1 MPSTY
6 SSSLRLELQA
16 TGENANTWGVKT
28 NNNLNLLQQAIAGYV
43 KITLVSAS
51 ATYTL
56 DIADASASDG
66 RNAFIKLV
74 GTVASAI
81 SVVVPDVA
89 KGYWVKNSA
98 TGSALTFRTSSG
110 TGFTL
115 PSNEWVFAIADGAS
129 VVNSTPTSL
138 VGYAKLASTQIFTGA
153 NTFTSVVNVQSNLS
167 VTGNALVS
175 GAATLASSVD
185 IKGATS
191 LASTLV
197 ANGNAT
203 FNGNVSVSGSFLVSG
218 VATLASAVNIKG
230 PASLASTL
238 LVGGAA
244 TLNGT
249 VSVAGAF
256 TVSGASTF
264 TSAVAVNAPLSVT
277 GAAVFT
283 STVNISKSLV
293 VAATVESTLGG
304 VKFPDGT
311 LQSTAA
317 AAASTIPAGSVFD
330 YAGTAAPSGYLLCFG
345 QAVSRSTYS
354 DLFTAIGTT
363 FGSGDGST
371 TFNLPDLRGR
381 VAAGKDDMGGS
392 AANRITSGGS
402 GITGTTLGAS
412 GGTQTHT
419 LTTAEMPAHTHTGA
433 LGAGSFVA
441 TGACGSGGNVNTGS
455 TGGGGARQNTQP
467 TLILNKIIKT

>member
-16 TGENANTWGVKT
+16 TGENANTWGTKT

-43 KITLVSAS
+43 QITLTSAS

-56 DIADASASDG
+56 DIADASVSNG
-66 RNAFIKLV
+66 RNAFIKFV

-115 PSNEWVFAIADGAS
+115 PSNEWVFAISDGAS
-129 VVNSTPTSL
+129 AVNTTPTSL
-138 VGYAKLASTQIFTGA
+138 SGYARLSASQVFTGA
-153 NTFTSVVNVQSNLS
+153 NTFTSSVDITGPVSVSASAAFTRPVDIRATLS
-167 VTGNALVS
+167 VTGSAAFT
-175 GAATLASSVD
+175 GAA
-185 IKGATS
+185 
-191 LASTLV
+191 
-197 ANGNAT
+197 
-203 FNGNVSVSGSFLVSG
+203 
-218 VATLASAVNIKG
+218 
-230 PASLASTL
+230 
-238 LVGGAA
+238 
-244 TLNGT
+244 
-249 VSVAGAF
+249 
-256 TVSGASTF
+256 TF
-264 TSAVAVNAPLSVT
+264 TSAVAINAPLSVT

-317 AAASTIPAGSVFD
+317 TSASGIPAGSVFD

-419 LTTAEMPAHTHTGA
+419 LTTAEMPSHTHTIPTFSGCGA
-433 LGAGSFVA
+433 TAGV
-441 TGACGSGGNVNTGS
+441 GSGGPGSTINSGS
-455 TGGGGARQNTQP
+455 TGGGGAHQNTQP

>member
-43 KITLVSAS
+43 KITLTSAS

-66 RNAFIKLV
+66 RNAFIKFV

-115 PSNEWVFAIADGAS
+115 PSNEWVFAISDGAS
-129 VVNSTPTSL
+129 AVNTTPTSL
-138 VGYAKLASTQIFTGA
+138 SGYARLSASQVFTGA
-153 NTFTSVVNVQSNLS
+153 NTFTSSVDITGPVSVSASAAFTRPVDIRAALS
-167 VTGNALVS
+167 VTGSAAFT
-175 GAATLASSVD
+175 GAA
-185 IKGATS
+185 I
-191 LASTLV
+191 
-197 ANGNAT
+197 
-203 FNGNVSVSGSFLVSG
+203 
-218 VATLASAVNIKG
+218 
-230 PASLASTL
+230 
-238 LVGGAA
+238 
-244 TLNGT
+244 
-249 VSVAGAF
+249 
-256 TVSGASTF
+256 F
-264 TSAVAVNAPLSVT
+264 TSAVAINAPLSVT

-317 AAASTIPAGSVFD
+317 TSASGIPAGSVFD

-402 GITGTTLGAS
+402 GITGTTLGAA

-419 LTTAEMPAHTHTGA
+419 LTTAEMPAHTHSLGTSPVCVGGTAGNGQGGA
-433 LGAGSFVA
+433 P
-441 TGACGSGGNVNTGS
+441 VNTGS
-455 TGGGGARQNTQP
+455 TGGGGAHQNTQP

>member
-16 TGENANTWGVKT
+16 TGENANTWGTKT

-43 KITLVSAS
+43 QITLTSAS

-56 DIADASASDG
+56 DIADASVSNG
-66 RNAFIKLV
+66 RNAFIKFV

-115 PSNEWVFAIADGAS
+115 PNNEWVFAIADGAS
-129 VVNSTPTSL
+129 AVNTSRTSIS
-138 VGYAKLASTQIFTGA
+138 GYAKLASNQTFTGA
-153 NTFTSVVNVQSNLS
+153 NTFTSSVDITGPVSVSASAAFTRPVDIRAALS
-167 VTGNALVS
+167 VTG
-175 GAATLASSVD
+175 AA
-185 IKGATS
+185 
-191 LASTLV
+191 
-197 ANGNAT
+197 
-203 FNGNVSVSGSFLVSG
+203 
-218 VATLASAVNIKG
+218 
-230 PASLASTL
+230 
-238 LVGGAA
+238 
-244 TLNGT
+244 
-249 VSVAGAF
+249 
-256 TVSGASTF
+256 TF
-264 TSAVAVNAPLSVT
+264 TSAVAINAPLSVT

-419 LTTAEMPAHTHTGA
+419 LTTAEMPSHNHSLNTSSGSC
-433 LGAGSFVA
+433 GAGYRYPADTNLPNPGA
-441 TGACGSGGNVNTGS
+441 TNTS
-455 TGGGGARQNTQP
+455 AINNTGGGGAHQNTQP

>member
-16 TGENANTWGVKT
+16 TGENANTWGTKT

-43 KITLVSAS
+43 KITLTSAS

-56 DIADASASDG
+56 DIADASASNG
-66 RNAFIKLV
+66 RNAFIKFV

-115 PSNEWVFAIADGAS
+115 PNNEWVFAIADGAS
-129 VVNSTPTSL
+129 AVNTSRTSIS
-138 VGYAKLASTQIFTGA
+138 GYAKLASNQTFTGA
-153 NTFTSVVNVQSNLS
+153 NTFTSSVDITGPVSVSASAAFTRPVDIRAALS
-167 VTGNALVS
+167 VTG
-175 GAATLASSVD
+175 AA
-185 IKGATS
+185 
-191 LASTLV
+191 
-197 ANGNAT
+197 
-203 FNGNVSVSGSFLVSG
+203 
-218 VATLASAVNIKG
+218 
-230 PASLASTL
+230 
-238 LVGGAA
+238 
-244 TLNGT
+244 
-249 VSVAGAF
+249 
-256 TVSGASTF
+256 TF

-317 AAASTIPAGSVFD
+317 VAAASIPAGSVFD
-330 YAGTAAPSGYLLCFG
+330 YAGISAPSGYLLCFG

-381 VAAGKDDMGGS
+381 VAAGKDDMGGT
-392 AANRITSGGS
+392 AANRITNAGS
-402 GITGTTLGAS
+402 SITGTTLGAS
-412 GGTQTHT
+412 GGSQSVT
-419 LTTAEMPAHTHTGA
+419 LTINQMPSHSHSDTVWGGTG
-433 LGAGSFVA
+433 GSR
-441 TGACGSGGNVNTGS
+441 TGYDQQLSLSTLDTPSSGS
-455 TGGGGARQNTQP
+455 TGVASEGGGQAHQNTQP

>member
-43 KITLVSAS
+43 KITLTSAS

-56 DIADASASDG
+56 DIADASASNG
-66 RNAFIKLV
+66 RNAFIKFV

-115 PSNEWVFAIADGAS
+115 PSNEWVFAISDGAS
-129 VVNSTPTSL
+129 AVNTTPTSL
-138 VGYAKLASTQIFTGA
+138 SGYARLSASQVFTGA
-153 NTFTSVVNVQSNLS
+153 NTFTSSVDITGPVSVSASAAFTRPVDIRATLS
-167 VTGNALVS
+167 VTGSAAFT
-175 GAATLASSVD
+175 GAA
-185 IKGATS
+185 
-191 LASTLV
+191 
-197 ANGNAT
+197 
-203 FNGNVSVSGSFLVSG
+203 
-218 VATLASAVNIKG
+218 
-230 PASLASTL
+230 
-238 LVGGAA
+238 
-244 TLNGT
+244 
-249 VSVAGAF
+249 
-256 TVSGASTF
+256 TF
-264 TSAVAVNAPLSVT
+264 TSAVAINAPLSVT

-317 AAASTIPAGSVFD
+317 TSASGIPAGSVFD

-345 QAVSRSTYS
+345 QAVSRTTYS

-419 LTTAEMPAHTHTGA
+419 LTTTEMPAHTHTGA

-441 TGACGSGGNVNTGS
+441 QGACGSGGNVNTGS
-455 TGGGGARQNTQP
+455 TGGGGAHQNTQP

>member
-16 TGENANTWGVKT
+16 TGENANTWGTKT

-43 KITLVSAS
+43 QITLTSAS

-56 DIADASASDG
+56 DIADASASNG
-66 RNAFIKLV
+66 RNAFIKFV

-115 PSNEWVFAIADGAS
+115 PTNEWVFAISDGAS
-129 VVNSTPTSL
+129 AVNTTPTSL
-138 VGYAKLASTQIFTGA
+138 SGYARLSASQVFTGA
-153 NTFTSVVNVQSNLS
+153 NTFTSSVDITGPVSVSASAAFTRPVDIRAALS
-167 VTGNALVS
+167 VTGSAAFT
-175 GAATLASSVD
+175 GAA
-185 IKGATS
+185 
-191 LASTLV
+191 
-197 ANGNAT
+197 
-203 FNGNVSVSGSFLVSG
+203 
-218 VATLASAVNIKG
+218 
-230 PASLASTL
+230 
-238 LVGGAA
+238 
-244 TLNGT
+244 
-249 VSVAGAF
+249 
-256 TVSGASTF
+256 TF

-419 LTTAEMPAHTHTGA
+419 LTTAEMPAHTHQIGVGGCAGGA
-433 LGAGSFVA
+433 AGSF
-441 TGACGSGGNVNTGS
+441 GGGVTTTGS
-455 TGGGGARQNTQP
+455 TGGGGAHQNTQP

>member
-43 KITLVSAS
+43 KITLTSAS

-66 RNAFIKLV
+66 RNAFIKFV

-115 PSNEWVFAIADGAS
+115 PSNEWVFAISDGAS
-129 VVNSTPTSL
+129 AVNTTPTSL
-138 VGYAKLASTQIFTGA
+138 SGYARLSASQVFTGA
-153 NTFTSVVNVQSNLS
+153 NTFTSSVNITGPVSVSASAAFTRPVDIRAALS
-167 VTGNALVS
+167 VTG
-175 GAATLASSVD
+175 AA
-185 IKGATS
+185 I
-191 LASTLV
+191 
-197 ANGNAT
+197 
-203 FNGNVSVSGSFLVSG
+203 
-218 VATLASAVNIKG
+218 
-230 PASLASTL
+230 
-238 LVGGAA
+238 
-244 TLNGT
+244 
-249 VSVAGAF
+249 
-256 TVSGASTF
+256 F
-264 TSAVAVNAPLSVT
+264 TSAVAINAPLSVT

-317 AAASTIPAGSVFD
+317 TSASGVPAGSVFD
-330 YAGTAAPSGYLLCFG
+330 YAGSTAPSGYLLCFG

-402 GITGTTLGAS
+402 GITGTTLGAA

-419 LTTAEMPAHTHTGA
+419 LTTAEMPSHTHGGVVVNGGGTYVM
-433 LGAGSFVA
+433 LSPCGSFNIN
-441 TGACGSGGNVNTGS
+441 GSTGS
-455 TGGGGARQNTQP
+455 TGGGGAHQNTQP

>member
-6 SSSLRLELQA
+6 SSNLRLELQA
-16 TGENANTWGVKT
+16 TGENANTWGAKT
-28 NNNLNLLQQAIAGYV
+28 NNNLNLVEQAITGYV
-43 KITLVSAS
+43 KITLTSAS
-51 ATYTL
+51 ASYVL

-66 RNAFIKLV
+66 RNAFIEFV
-74 GTVASAI
+74 GTLASAI
-81 SVVVPDVA
+81 SIVVPDVE

-98 TGSALTFRTSSG
+98 TGASLTFRTSGG

-115 PSNEWVFAIADGAS
+115 PSNEWVFAITDGAS
-129 VVNSTPTSL
+129 AVNTTPTSL
-138 VGYAKLASTQIFTGA
+138 SGYARLSASQVFTGA
-153 NTFTSVVNVQSNLS
+153 NTFTSSVNITGPVSVSASAAFTLPVDIRAALS
-167 VTGNALVS
+167 VTG
-175 GAATLASSVD
+175 AA
-185 IKGATS
+185 
-191 LASTLV
+191 
-197 ANGNAT
+197 
-203 FNGNVSVSGSFLVSG
+203 
-218 VATLASAVNIKG
+218 
-230 PASLASTL
+230 
-238 LVGGAA
+238 
-244 TLNGT
+244 
-249 VSVAGAF
+249 
-256 TVSGASTF
+256 TF
-264 TSAVAVNAPLSVT
+264 TSAVAINAPLSVT

-317 AAASTIPAGSVFD
+317 TSASGIPAGSVFD

-402 GITGTTLGAS
+402 GITGTTLGAA

-419 LTTAEMPAHTHTGA
+419 LTTAEMPAHTHTSGFGSGSTVFSGSCG
-433 LGAGSFVA
+433 GAGS
-441 TGACGSGGNVNTGS
+441 TTTGS
-455 TGGGGARQNTQP
+455 TGGGGAHQNTQP

>member
-16 TGENANTWGVKT
+16 TGENANTWGTKT

-43 KITLVSAS
+43 QITLTSAS

-56 DIADASASDG
+56 DIADASVSNG
-66 RNAFIKLV
+66 RNAFIKFV

-115 PSNEWVFAIADGAS
+115 PSNEWVFAISDGAS
-129 VVNSTPTSL
+129 AVNTTPTSL
-138 VGYAKLASTQIFTGA
+138 SGYARLSASQVFTGA
-153 NTFTSVVNVQSNLS
+153 NTFTSSVDITGPVSVSASAAFTLPVDIRAALS
-167 VTGNALVS
+167 VTGSATFT
-175 GAATLASSVD
+175 GAA
-185 IKGATS
+185 
-191 LASTLV
+191 
-197 ANGNAT
+197 
-203 FNGNVSVSGSFLVSG
+203 
-218 VATLASAVNIKG
+218 
-230 PASLASTL
+230 
-238 LVGGAA
+238 
-244 TLNGT
+244 
-249 VSVAGAF
+249 
-256 TVSGASTF
+256 TF
-264 TSAVAVNAPLSVT
+264 TSAVAINAPLSVT

-317 AAASTIPAGSVFD
+317 TSASGIPAGSVFD

-419 LTTAEMPAHTHTGA
+419 LTTAEMPSHTHTIPTFSGCGA
-433 LGAGSFVA
+433 TAGV
-441 TGACGSGGNVNTGS
+441 GSGGPGSTINSGS
-455 TGGGGARQNTQP
+455 TGGGGAHQNTQP

>member
-1 MPSTY
+1 
-6 SSSLRLELQA
+6 LQA
-16 TGENANTWGVKT
+16 TGENANTWGTKT

-43 KITLVSAS
+43 QITLTSAS

-56 DIADASASDG
+56 DIADASVSNG
-66 RNAFIKLV
+66 RNAFIKFV

-129 VVNSTPTSL
+129 AVNTTPTSL
-138 VGYAKLASTQIFTGA
+138 SGYARLSASQVFTGA
-153 NTFTSVVNVQSNLS
+153 NTFTSSVDITGPVSVSASAAFTLPVDIRAALS
-167 VTGNALVS
+167 VTGSATFT
-175 GAATLASSVD
+175 GAA
-185 IKGATS
+185 
-191 LASTLV
+191 
-197 ANGNAT
+197 
-203 FNGNVSVSGSFLVSG
+203 
-218 VATLASAVNIKG
+218 
-230 PASLASTL
+230 
-238 LVGGAA
+238 
-244 TLNGT
+244 
-249 VSVAGAF
+249 
-256 TVSGASTF
+256 TF
-264 TSAVAVNAPLSVT
+264 TSAVAINAPLSVT

-317 AAASTIPAGSVFD
+317 TSASGIPAGSVFD

-419 LTTAEMPAHTHTGA
+419 LTTAEMPSHTHTIPTFSGCGA
-433 LGAGSFVA
+433 TAGV
-441 TGACGSGGNVNTGS
+441 GSGGPGSTINSGS
-455 TGGGGARQNTQP
+455 TGGGGAHQNTQP

>member
-6 SSSLRLELQA
+6 SSNLRLELQA
-16 TGENANTWGVKT
+16 TGENANTWGAKT
-28 NNNLNLLQQAIAGYV
+28 NNNLNLVEQAITGYV
-43 KITLVSAS
+43 KITLTSAS
-51 ATYTL
+51 ASYVL

-66 RNAFIKLV
+66 RNAFIEFV
-74 GTVASAI
+74 GTLASAI
-81 SVVVPDVA
+81 SIVVPDVE

-98 TGSALTFRTSSG
+98 TGASLTFRTSGG

-115 PSNEWVFAIADGAS
+115 PTNEWVFAISDGAS
-129 VVNSTPTSL
+129 AVNTTPTSL
-138 VGYAKLASTQIFTGA
+138 SGYARLSASQVFTGA
-153 NTFTSVVNVQSNLS
+153 NTFTSSVDITGPVSVSASAAFTRPVDIRAALS
-167 VTGNALVS
+167 VTG
-175 GAATLASSVD
+175 AA
-185 IKGATS
+185 
-191 LASTLV
+191 
-197 ANGNAT
+197 
-203 FNGNVSVSGSFLVSG
+203 
-218 VATLASAVNIKG
+218 
-230 PASLASTL
+230 
-238 LVGGAA
+238 
-244 TLNGT
+244 
-249 VSVAGAF
+249 
-256 TVSGASTF
+256 TF
-264 TSAVAVNAPLSVT
+264 TSAVAINAPLSVT

-392 AANRITSGGS
+392 AANRITAAGS
-402 GITGTTLGAS
+402 GITGTTLGAA

-419 LTTAEMPAHTHTGA
+419 LTTAEMPAHTHTLTTQNQTCGGLSA
-433 LGAGSFVA
+433 ILNPSQAASVYNTA
-441 TGACGSGGNVNTGS
+441 TTGS
-455 TGGGGARQNTQP
+455 TGGGGAHQNTQP

>member
-43 KITLVSAS
+43 KITLTSAS

-56 DIADASASDG
+56 DIADASASNG
-66 RNAFIKLV
+66 RNAFIKFV

-115 PSNEWVFAIADGAS
+115 PSNEWVFAISDGAS
-129 VVNSTPTSL
+129 AVNTTPTSL
-138 VGYAKLASTQIFTGA
+138 SGYARLSASQVFTGA
-153 NTFTSVVNVQSNLS
+153 NTFTSSVDITGPVSVSASAAFTLPVDIRAALS
-167 VTGNALVS
+167 VTGSATFT
-175 GAATLASSVD
+175 GAA
-185 IKGATS
+185 
-191 LASTLV
+191 
-197 ANGNAT
+197 
-203 FNGNVSVSGSFLVSG
+203 
-218 VATLASAVNIKG
+218 
-230 PASLASTL
+230 
-238 LVGGAA
+238 
-244 TLNGT
+244 
-249 VSVAGAF
+249 
-256 TVSGASTF
+256 TF
-264 TSAVAVNAPLSVT
+264 TSAVAINAPLSVT

-317 AAASTIPAGSVFD
+317 TSASGIPAGSVFD

-419 LTTAEMPAHTHTGA
+419 LTTAEMPSHTHTIPTFSGCGA
-433 LGAGSFVA
+433 TAGV
-441 TGACGSGGNVNTGS
+441 GSGGPGSTINSGS
-455 TGGGGARQNTQP
+455 TGGGGAHQNTQP